1 MKKKILAAS
10 LTAVLLMTA
19 CSQTNSTS
27 VSMTE
32 QTTTTTE
39 STVTT
44 TVETTTETTPGVT
57 YSDDMLPMTI
67 KEVAD
72 SITTAMGDDYYV
84 MDDKDF
90 WKKVIDG
97 TDGVVDYMTCGRTSE
112 LSEKIKGHNYLYIVF
127 EIYEFDMQ
135 SDAYKNILKTNTFK
149 DKSGFDIEVTAINK
163 QYVLV
168 TFAAL
173 GNDLSISAE
182 DMDAGEKKPPFT
194 IGNTQAGYDA
204 FIALK

>member
-84 MDDKDF
+84 MDDKDY

-97 TDGVVDYMTCGRTSE
+97 TDGVVDYMTCGRTGE
-112 LSEKIKGHNYLYIVF
+112 LSEKIKGHNYIYIVF

-168 TFAAL
+168 VFATL

-182 DMDAGEKKPPFT
+182 DMDAAEKKPPFT